1 MSSHRQYELVYIAA
15 PDSTEE
21 QLAELQQQVV
31 TVADRFGGTLERTE
45 PWGRRRL
52 AYEINRHREGVY
64 VLDVLNGP
72 SDMVAE
78 LDRRLRVLD
87 GVMRHLII
95 RVDEAQAKEARTQAR
110 RKDATVA
117 RRLRRGLPAEPTEQE
132 LIRRKA
138 DADDT
143 ESGDG
148 FGENDR

>member
-1 MSSHRQYELVYIAA
+1 MSSHRQYELVYIAV

-31 TVADRFGGTLERTE
+31 TVAERFGGTLERTE

-52 AYEINRHREGVY
+52 AYEVNRHREGVY
-64 VLDVLNGP
+64 VLDILNGP
-72 SDMVAE
+72 ADMVAE
-78 LDRRLRVLD
+78 LDRRLRVVD

-95 RVDEAQAKEARTQAR
+95 RVDEVQAKEVRTQAR

-138 DADDT
+138 DTDDND
-143 ESGDG
+143 SGDG
-148 FGENDR
+148 FGESDR

>member
-1 MSSHRQYELVYIAA
+1 MSSHRQYELVYIAV

-64 VLDVLNGP
+64 VLDILNGP
-72 SDMVAE
+72 ADMVAE
-78 LDRRLRVLD
+78 LDRRLRVVD

-95 RVDEAQAKEARTQAR
+95 RVDEVQAKEVRTQVR